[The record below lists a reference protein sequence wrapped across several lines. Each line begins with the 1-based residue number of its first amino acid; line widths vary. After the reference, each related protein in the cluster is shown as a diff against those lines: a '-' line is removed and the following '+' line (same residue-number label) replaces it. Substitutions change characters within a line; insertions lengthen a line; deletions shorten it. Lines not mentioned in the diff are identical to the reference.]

1 MQKLKGSHE
10 NASCLTLQGN
20 AELVQKY
27 KIVKQ
32 LYNCPHQSFSLS
44 VELLAAYTFKEV
56 KGLFNQSSLREVKFT
71 KDTMCQGTGKIGSIV
86 WCMETLVY
94 FGKLSL
100 KDGDYFG
107 LLVTSIS
114 VSVGSEFECF
124 IGGLNIS
131 SLVPKIESCLLP
143 FRQYLCAVRL
153 SSFQL
158 DLLAED

>member
-1 MQKLKGSHE
+1 
-10 NASCLTLQGN
+10 
-20 AELVQKY
+20 
-27 KIVKQ
+27 
-32 LYNCPHQSFSLS
+32 
-44 VELLAAYTFKEV
+44 
-56 KGLFNQSSLREVKFT
+56 
-71 KDTMCQGTGKIGSIV
+71 
-86 WCMETLVY
+86 METLVY

-143 FRQYLCAVRL
+143 FR
-153 SSFQL
+153 
-158 DLLAED
+158 